1 MILMMKT
8 SVLNNHISQLKKG
21 ILINTILTNKIN
33 KGNFHKLLLTILR
46 PSFKKLQ
53 PKIAKKKRKKR
64 EKWEGIKLHF
74 MTGEL
79 SEAIIYNE

>member
-21 ILINTILTNKIN
+21 TLINTILTNKIN

-53 PKIAKKKRKKR
+53 PKIAKKKEKKEKNER
-64 EKWEGIKLHF
+64 ESSFIL
-74 MTGEL
+74 
-79 SEAIIYNE
+79 